1 MSSSESSS
9 DATPKPRQAWVWL
22 TSVPIFIVLG
32 LLVGYVIQGS
42 LEDDSTTQRSFVA
55 DLIVAAVMLA
65 IWLTPC
71 LLALSAARSDV
82 GTPPRSARTAVLL
95 ATALAV
101 LACAFL
107 GGQVLYNLAAG
118 LYG

>member
-1 MSSSESSS
+1 M
-9 DATPKPRQAWVWL
+9 T
-22 TSVPIFIVLG
+22 TVPVFIVVG

-42 LEDDSTTQRSFVA
+42 LEDDSMTQRSFVA

-71 LLALSAARSDV
+71 LLALSAARSAV
-82 GTPPRSARTAVLL
+82 GEPPRSARL
-95 ATALAV
+95 AALVATTLAV
-101 LACAFL
+101 LACVFL
-107 GGQVLYNLAAG
+107 GGQILYNLAAG